1 MANSKE
7 NYLRMLI
14 LFLPYLDCRFFHKNT
29 FSQEELENEILM
41 GIEHHGHIHNLD
53 MVKSTIQ
60 FYYSKNDTY
69 HLDDFYEML
78 KNAAQSLLTYHHNRL
93 CIDMFDDNMVDE
105 AKKYISFYHN
115 KTLDYLELNKLIA
128 DSLLAAFYNCYNDYD
143 LEFCLDHNMIQ
154 TVSVVNHQLNTI
166 LLKGIAETHTHIV
179 GSIPFEKQWNWLGHE
194 ILDHHENVRLILKA
208 IDDDKSVKFQ
218 KQRYGYNGS
227 LTNLIIATMMLR
239 LLLMLY
245 LVYYFYNKDVDLES
259 YLCKFEE
266 KLNGK
271 IKVNY
276 VKLINYYM
284 TGLAIDDFN
293 YNDFDG
299 LIVAIEKV
307 IYGLSN
313 YQKDGSFSKKVYQD
327 FVRRFIENKDL
338 DVNKYIEYI
347 LQHQSIA
354 YIKEKNDQRFKE
366 FFLHYIKVKNFI
378 HSFIVQSSDIKG
390 FLEFQYFFRRQH
402 MIFDIQP
409 NMFKNIFDTY
419 LYDQVKFL
427 EIRIG
432 HVKFKYSSKL
442 ENYENLYA
450 SKINV
455 NETVKIYYKTVLD
468 FVTSY
473 LTFLK
478 TLPSNRLVPQVG
490 LILHFNKR
498 YDDIEKCW
506 DNYFK
511 VKDDSLIRYKQY
523 QEECFLNLI
532 IFQKIRAEIPYA
544 DEYLVG
550 IDGASNEL
558 LSEPWV
564 LAPIFRSVKDKYKSI
579 LKDKAFNRYGIK
591 LLATKDLGI
600 TYHVGEVFHSIA
612 SGLRH
617 VDEVIDYYGY
627 QNGERIGHGTI
638 LGISIDNYVDNH
650 RIISLPAIE
659 LLDNLLWLYHLKA
672 YKNLFKDISISYL
685 EEQIWKI
692 THFIY
697 DINGHLGGNSEGIN
711 IHHLYLAYKKQF
723 AGLDFVKDEYY
734 LLNCQANFS
743 SRNCI
748 FKNSK
753 NWNEDLLFYSRHCR
767 CFLKKMTRM
776 IQIDTSDE
784 TIINIYKEAQQY
796 VINKIA
802 YKGIIIETNPVS
814 NANIGEFNS
823 MNDHPIFMMNDS
835 FDKDHNHV
843 MVSVNTDDPGVFGTT
858 LKNQYGFILQVLI
871 DKGVPMEKAL
881 KWIDMT
887 RENGLNSTF
896 INRTKK
902 TKKEIEE
909 ELNKIK
915 RILEE
920 KLNRREDNK

>member
-1 MANSKE
+1 
-7 NYLRMLI
+7 
-14 LFLPYLDCRFFHKNT
+14 
-29 FSQEELENEILM
+29 
-41 GIEHHGHIHNLD
+41 
-53 MVKSTIQ
+53 
-60 FYYSKNDTY
+60 
-69 HLDDFYEML
+69 
-78 KNAAQSLLTYHHNRL
+78 
-93 CIDMFDDNMVDE
+93 
-105 AKKYISFYHN
+105 
-115 KTLDYLELNKLIA
+115 
-128 DSLLAAFYNCYNDYD
+128 
-143 LEFCLDHNMIQ
+143 MI
-154 TVSVVNHQLNTI
+154 
-166 LLKGIAETHTHIV
+166 
-179 GSIPFEKQWNWLGHE
+179 
-194 ILDHHENVRLILKA
+194 
-208 IDDDKSVKFQ
+208 
-218 KQRYGYNGS
+218 
-227 LTNLIIATMMLR
+227 
-239 LLLMLY
+239 
-245 LVYYFYNKDVDLES
+245 
-259 YLCKFEE
+259 
-266 KLNGK
+266 
-271 IKVNY
+271 
-276 VKLINYYM
+276 
-284 TGLAIDDFN
+284 
-293 YNDFDG
+293 
-299 LIVAIEKV
+299 
-307 IYGLSN
+307 
-313 YQKDGSFSKKVYQD
+313 
-327 FVRRFIENKDL
+327 KDL
-338 DVNKYIEYI
+338 K
-347 LQHQSIA
+347 S
-354 YIKEKNDQRFKE
+354 
-366 FFLHYIKVKNFI
+366 FFFIIYLHYIRVKNFI

-432 HVKFKYSSKL
+432 HVKFKYSSKQ

-455 NETVKIYYKTVLD
+455 NETIKIYYKTVLD

-478 TLPSNRLVPQVG
+478 TLPSNSLVPQVG

-532 IFQKIRAEIPYA
+532 IFQKIRAEIQYA
-544 DEYLVG
+544 DEYLIG

-558 LSEPWV
+558 FSEPWI

-627 QNGERIGHGTI
+627 QNGERLGHGTI
-638 LGISIDNYVDNH
+638 LGISIDSYVDNH
-650 RIISLPAIE
+650 RIISLPTIE

-685 EEQIWKI
+685 EEHIWKI

-723 AGLDFVKDEYY
+723 TGLDFVKDEYY
-734 LLNCQANFS
+734 LLNCEANFS
-743 SRNCI
+743 NKNCI
-748 FKNSK
+748 FKNFK

-776 IQIDTSDE
+776 IQIDTSDK

-802 YKGIIIETNPVS
+802 CKGIIIETNPVS

-909 ELNKIK
+909 ELKEIK

-920 KLNRREDNK
+920 KLNRRDDNK

>member
-1 MANSKE
+1 
-7 NYLRMLI
+7 
-14 LFLPYLDCRFFHKNT
+14 
-29 FSQEELENEILM
+29 
-41 GIEHHGHIHNLD
+41 
-53 MVKSTIQ
+53 
-60 FYYSKNDTY
+60 
-69 HLDDFYEML
+69 
-78 KNAAQSLLTYHHNRL
+78 
-93 CIDMFDDNMVDE
+93 
-105 AKKYISFYHN
+105 
-115 KTLDYLELNKLIA
+115 
-128 DSLLAAFYNCYNDYD
+128 
-143 LEFCLDHNMIQ
+143 MI
-154 TVSVVNHQLNTI
+154 
-166 LLKGIAETHTHIV
+166 
-179 GSIPFEKQWNWLGHE
+179 
-194 ILDHHENVRLILKA
+194 
-208 IDDDKSVKFQ
+208 
-218 KQRYGYNGS
+218 
-227 LTNLIIATMMLR
+227 
-239 LLLMLY
+239 
-245 LVYYFYNKDVDLES
+245 
-259 YLCKFEE
+259 
-266 KLNGK
+266 
-271 IKVNY
+271 
-276 VKLINYYM
+276 
-284 TGLAIDDFN
+284 
-293 YNDFDG
+293 
-299 LIVAIEKV
+299 
-307 IYGLSN
+307 
-313 YQKDGSFSKKVYQD
+313 
-327 FVRRFIENKDL
+327 KDL
-338 DVNKYIEYI
+338 K
-347 LQHQSIA
+347 S
-354 YIKEKNDQRFKE
+354 
-366 FFLHYIKVKNFI
+366 FFFIIYLHYIRVKNFI

-432 HVKFKYSSKL
+432 HVKFKYSSKQ

-455 NETVKIYYKTVLD
+455 NETIKIYYKTVLD

-478 TLPSNRLVPQVG
+478 TLPSNSLVPQVG

-544 DEYLVG
+544 DEYLIG

-558 LSEPWV
+558 FSEPWI

-723 AGLDFVKDEYY
+723 TGLDFVKDEYY
-734 LLNCQANFS
+734 LLNCEANFS
-743 SRNCI
+743 NKNCI
-748 FKNSK
+748 FKNFK

-776 IQIDTSDE
+776 IQIDTSDK

-802 YKGIIIETNPVS
+802 CKGIIIETNPVS

-909 ELNKIK
+909 ELKEIK

-920 KLNRREDNK
+920 KLNRRDDNK

>member
-1 MANSKE
+1 M
-7 NYLRMLI
+7 
-14 LFLPYLDCRFFHKNT
+14 
-29 FSQEELENEILM
+29 
-41 GIEHHGHIHNLD
+41 
-53 MVKSTIQ
+53 
-60 FYYSKNDTY
+60 
-69 HLDDFYEML
+69 
-78 KNAAQSLLTYHHNRL
+78 
-93 CIDMFDDNMVDE
+93 
-105 AKKYISFYHN
+105 
-115 KTLDYLELNKLIA
+115 
-128 DSLLAAFYNCYNDYD
+128 
-143 LEFCLDHNMIQ
+143 
-154 TVSVVNHQLNTI
+154 
-166 LLKGIAETHTHIV
+166 
-179 GSIPFEKQWNWLGHE
+179 
-194 ILDHHENVRLILKA
+194 
-208 IDDDKSVKFQ
+208 
-218 KQRYGYNGS
+218 
-227 LTNLIIATMMLR
+227 
-239 LLLMLY
+239 
-245 LVYYFYNKDVDLES
+245 
-259 YLCKFEE
+259 
-266 KLNGK
+266 
-271 IKVNY
+271 
-276 VKLINYYM
+276 
-284 TGLAIDDFN
+284 
-293 YNDFDG
+293 
-299 LIVAIEKV
+299 IVAIEKV

-338 DVNKYIEYI
+338 DFNKYIEYI

-366 FFLHYIKVKNFI
+366 FFLHYIRVKNFI

-402 MIFDIQP
+402 MIFDIQS

-432 HVKFKYSSKL
+432 HAKFKYSSKL

-455 NETVKIYYKTVLD
+455 NETIKIYYKTVLD

-478 TLPSNRLVPQVG
+478 TLPSNSLVPQVG

-511 VKDDSLIRYKQY
+511 VKDDLLIRYKQY

-532 IFQKIRAEIPYA
+532 IFQKIRAEIPYT
-544 DEYLVG
+544 DEYLIG

-579 LKDKAFNRYGIK
+579 LKDKTFNRYGIK

-612 SGLRH
+612 SGLRY
-617 VDEVIDYYGY
+617 VDEVNDYYGY
-627 QNGERIGHGTI
+627 QNGERLGHGMI
-638 LGISIDNYVDNH
+638 LGISIDSYVDNH
-650 RIISLPAIE
+650 RIISLQAIE
-659 LLDNLLWLYHLKA
+659 LLDNLLWLYHLK
-672 YKNLFKDISISYL
+672 
-685 EEQIWKI
+685 
-692 THFIY
+692 
-697 DINGHLGGNSEGIN
+697 
-711 IHHLYLAYKKQF
+711 AYKKQF

-734 LLNCQANFS
+734 LLNCEANFS
-743 SRNCI
+743 SKNCI
-748 FKNSK
+748 FK

-776 IQIDTSDE
+776 IQIDTSDK

-802 YKGIIIETNPVS
+802 CKGIIIETNLVS
-814 NANIGEFNS
+814 NANNGEFNS
-823 MNDHPIFMMNDS
+823 MNDS
-835 FDKDHNHV
+835 FNKDHNHV

-902 TKKEIEE
+902 EIEE
-909 ELNKIK
+909 ELKETK

-920 KLNRREDNK
+920 KLNRGDDNK

>member
-1 MANSKE
+1 
-7 NYLRMLI
+7 
-14 LFLPYLDCRFFHKNT
+14 
-29 FSQEELENEILM
+29 
-41 GIEHHGHIHNLD
+41 
-53 MVKSTIQ
+53 
-60 FYYSKNDTY
+60 
-69 HLDDFYEML
+69 
-78 KNAAQSLLTYHHNRL
+78 
-93 CIDMFDDNMVDE
+93 
-105 AKKYISFYHN
+105 
-115 KTLDYLELNKLIA
+115 
-128 DSLLAAFYNCYNDYD
+128 
-143 LEFCLDHNMIQ
+143 MI
-154 TVSVVNHQLNTI
+154 
-166 LLKGIAETHTHIV
+166 
-179 GSIPFEKQWNWLGHE
+179 
-194 ILDHHENVRLILKA
+194 
-208 IDDDKSVKFQ
+208 
-218 KQRYGYNGS
+218 
-227 LTNLIIATMMLR
+227 
-239 LLLMLY
+239 
-245 LVYYFYNKDVDLES
+245 
-259 YLCKFEE
+259 
-266 KLNGK
+266 
-271 IKVNY
+271 
-276 VKLINYYM
+276 
-284 TGLAIDDFN
+284 
-293 YNDFDG
+293 
-299 LIVAIEKV
+299 
-307 IYGLSN
+307 
-313 YQKDGSFSKKVYQD
+313 
-327 FVRRFIENKDL
+327 KDL
-338 DVNKYIEYI
+338 K
-347 LQHQSIA
+347 S
-354 YIKEKNDQRFKE
+354 
-366 FFLHYIKVKNFI
+366 FFFIIYLHYIRVKNFI

-432 HVKFKYSSKL
+432 HVKFKYSSKQ

-455 NETVKIYYKTVLD
+455 NETIKIYYKTVLD

-478 TLPSNRLVPQVG
+478 TLPSNSLVPQVG
-490 LILHFNKR
+490 LILHFNKC

-544 DEYLVG
+544 DEYLIG

-558 LSEPWV
+558 FSEPWI

-627 QNGERIGHGTI
+627 QNGERLGHGTI
-638 LGISIDNYVDNH
+638 LGISIDSYVDNH
-650 RIISLPAIE
+650 RIISLPTIE

-685 EEQIWKI
+685 EEHIWKI

-723 AGLDFVKDEYY
+723 TGLDFVKDEYY
-734 LLNCQANFS
+734 LLNCEANFS
-743 SRNCI
+743 NKNCI
-748 FKNSK
+748 FKNFK

-776 IQIDTSDE
+776 IQIDTSDK

-802 YKGIIIETNPVS
+802 CKGIIIETNPVS

-909 ELNKIK
+909 ELKEIK

-920 KLNRREDNK
+920 KLNRRDDNK

>member
-1 MANSKE
+1 
-7 NYLRMLI
+7 
-14 LFLPYLDCRFFHKNT
+14 
-29 FSQEELENEILM
+29 
-41 GIEHHGHIHNLD
+41 
-53 MVKSTIQ
+53 
-60 FYYSKNDTY
+60 
-69 HLDDFYEML
+69 
-78 KNAAQSLLTYHHNRL
+78 
-93 CIDMFDDNMVDE
+93 
-105 AKKYISFYHN
+105 
-115 KTLDYLELNKLIA
+115 
-128 DSLLAAFYNCYNDYD
+128 
-143 LEFCLDHNMIQ
+143 MI
-154 TVSVVNHQLNTI
+154 
-166 LLKGIAETHTHIV
+166 
-179 GSIPFEKQWNWLGHE
+179 
-194 ILDHHENVRLILKA
+194 
-208 IDDDKSVKFQ
+208 
-218 KQRYGYNGS
+218 
-227 LTNLIIATMMLR
+227 
-239 LLLMLY
+239 
-245 LVYYFYNKDVDLES
+245 
-259 YLCKFEE
+259 
-266 KLNGK
+266 
-271 IKVNY
+271 
-276 VKLINYYM
+276 
-284 TGLAIDDFN
+284 
-293 YNDFDG
+293 
-299 LIVAIEKV
+299 
-307 IYGLSN
+307 
-313 YQKDGSFSKKVYQD
+313 
-327 FVRRFIENKDL
+327 KDL
-338 DVNKYIEYI
+338 K
-347 LQHQSIA
+347 S
-354 YIKEKNDQRFKE
+354 
-366 FFLHYIKVKNFI
+366 FFFIIYLHYIRVKNFI

-432 HVKFKYSSKL
+432 HVKFKYSSKQ

-455 NETVKIYYKTVLD
+455 NETIKIYYKTVLD

-478 TLPSNRLVPQVG
+478 TLPSNSLVPQVG

-544 DEYLVG
+544 DEYLIG

-558 LSEPWV
+558 FSEPWI

-627 QNGERIGHGTI
+627 QNGERLGHGTI
-638 LGISIDNYVDNH
+638 LGISIDSYVDNH
-650 RIISLPAIE
+650 RIISLPTIE

-685 EEQIWKI
+685 EEHIWKI

-723 AGLDFVKDEYY
+723 TGLDFVKDEYY
-734 LLNCQANFS
+734 LLNCEANFS
-743 SRNCI
+743 NKNCI
-748 FKNSK
+748 FKNFK

-776 IQIDTSDE
+776 IQIDTSDK
-784 TIINIYKEAQQY
+784 TIINIYKEVQQY

-802 YKGIIIETNPVS
+802 CKGIIIETNPVS

-909 ELNKIK
+909 ELKEIK

-920 KLNRREDNK
+920 KLNRRDDNK

>member
-1 MANSKE
+1 
-7 NYLRMLI
+7 
-14 LFLPYLDCRFFHKNT
+14 
-29 FSQEELENEILM
+29 
-41 GIEHHGHIHNLD
+41 
-53 MVKSTIQ
+53 
-60 FYYSKNDTY
+60 
-69 HLDDFYEML
+69 
-78 KNAAQSLLTYHHNRL
+78 
-93 CIDMFDDNMVDE
+93 
-105 AKKYISFYHN
+105 
-115 KTLDYLELNKLIA
+115 
-128 DSLLAAFYNCYNDYD
+128 
-143 LEFCLDHNMIQ
+143 MI
-154 TVSVVNHQLNTI
+154 
-166 LLKGIAETHTHIV
+166 
-179 GSIPFEKQWNWLGHE
+179 
-194 ILDHHENVRLILKA
+194 
-208 IDDDKSVKFQ
+208 
-218 KQRYGYNGS
+218 
-227 LTNLIIATMMLR
+227 
-239 LLLMLY
+239 
-245 LVYYFYNKDVDLES
+245 
-259 YLCKFEE
+259 
-266 KLNGK
+266 
-271 IKVNY
+271 
-276 VKLINYYM
+276 
-284 TGLAIDDFN
+284 
-293 YNDFDG
+293 
-299 LIVAIEKV
+299 
-307 IYGLSN
+307 
-313 YQKDGSFSKKVYQD
+313 
-327 FVRRFIENKDL
+327 KDL
-338 DVNKYIEYI
+338 K
-347 LQHQSIA
+347 S
-354 YIKEKNDQRFKE
+354 
-366 FFLHYIKVKNFI
+366 FFFIIYLHYIRVKNFI

-432 HVKFKYSSKL
+432 HVKFKYSSKQ

-455 NETVKIYYKTVLD
+455 NETIKIYYKTVLD

-478 TLPSNRLVPQVG
+478 TLPSNSLVPQVG

-544 DEYLVG
+544 DEYLIG

-558 LSEPWV
+558 FSEPWI

-627 QNGERIGHGTI
+627 QNGERLGHGTI
-638 LGISIDNYVDNH
+638 LGISIDSYVDNH
-650 RIISLPAIE
+650 RIISLPTIE

-685 EEQIWKI
+685 EEHIWKI

-723 AGLDFVKDEYY
+723 TGLDFVKDEYY
-734 LLNCQANFS
+734 LLNCEANFS
-743 SRNCI
+743 NKNCI
-748 FKNSK
+748 FKNFK

-776 IQIDTSDE
+776 IQIDTSYK

-802 YKGIIIETNPVS
+802 CKGIIIETNPVS

-909 ELNKIK
+909 ELKEIK

-920 KLNRREDNK
+920 KLNRRDDNK

>member
-1 MANSKE
+1 
-7 NYLRMLI
+7 
-14 LFLPYLDCRFFHKNT
+14 
-29 FSQEELENEILM
+29 
-41 GIEHHGHIHNLD
+41 
-53 MVKSTIQ
+53 
-60 FYYSKNDTY
+60 
-69 HLDDFYEML
+69 
-78 KNAAQSLLTYHHNRL
+78 
-93 CIDMFDDNMVDE
+93 
-105 AKKYISFYHN
+105 
-115 KTLDYLELNKLIA
+115 
-128 DSLLAAFYNCYNDYD
+128 
-143 LEFCLDHNMIQ
+143 MI
-154 TVSVVNHQLNTI
+154 
-166 LLKGIAETHTHIV
+166 
-179 GSIPFEKQWNWLGHE
+179 
-194 ILDHHENVRLILKA
+194 
-208 IDDDKSVKFQ
+208 
-218 KQRYGYNGS
+218 
-227 LTNLIIATMMLR
+227 
-239 LLLMLY
+239 
-245 LVYYFYNKDVDLES
+245 
-259 YLCKFEE
+259 
-266 KLNGK
+266 
-271 IKVNY
+271 
-276 VKLINYYM
+276 
-284 TGLAIDDFN
+284 
-293 YNDFDG
+293 
-299 LIVAIEKV
+299 
-307 IYGLSN
+307 
-313 YQKDGSFSKKVYQD
+313 
-327 FVRRFIENKDL
+327 KDL
-338 DVNKYIEYI
+338 K
-347 LQHQSIA
+347 S
-354 YIKEKNDQRFKE
+354 
-366 FFLHYIKVKNFI
+366 FFFIIYLHYIRVKNFI
-378 HSFIVQSSDIKG
+378 HSFIVQSSAIKG

-432 HVKFKYSSKL
+432 HVKFKYSSKQ

-455 NETVKIYYKTVLD
+455 NETIKIYYKTVLD

-478 TLPSNRLVPQVG
+478 TLPSNSLVPQVG

-544 DEYLVG
+544 DEYLIG

-558 LSEPWV
+558 FSEPWI

-627 QNGERIGHGTI
+627 QNGERLGHGTI
-638 LGISIDNYVDNH
+638 LGISIDSYVDNH
-650 RIISLPAIE
+650 RIISLPTIE

-685 EEQIWKI
+685 EEHIWKI

-723 AGLDFVKDEYY
+723 TGLDFVKDEYY
-734 LLNCQANFS
+734 LLNCEANFS
-743 SRNCI
+743 NKNCI
-748 FKNSK
+748 FKNFK

-776 IQIDTSDE
+776 IQIDTSDK

-802 YKGIIIETNPVS
+802 CKGIIIETNPVS

-909 ELNKIK
+909 ELKEIK

-920 KLNRREDNK
+920 KLNRRDDNK

>member
-1 MANSKE
+1 
-7 NYLRMLI
+7 
-14 LFLPYLDCRFFHKNT
+14 
-29 FSQEELENEILM
+29 
-41 GIEHHGHIHNLD
+41 
-53 MVKSTIQ
+53 
-60 FYYSKNDTY
+60 
-69 HLDDFYEML
+69 
-78 KNAAQSLLTYHHNRL
+78 
-93 CIDMFDDNMVDE
+93 
-105 AKKYISFYHN
+105 
-115 KTLDYLELNKLIA
+115 
-128 DSLLAAFYNCYNDYD
+128 
-143 LEFCLDHNMIQ
+143 MI
-154 TVSVVNHQLNTI
+154 
-166 LLKGIAETHTHIV
+166 
-179 GSIPFEKQWNWLGHE
+179 
-194 ILDHHENVRLILKA
+194 
-208 IDDDKSVKFQ
+208 
-218 KQRYGYNGS
+218 
-227 LTNLIIATMMLR
+227 
-239 LLLMLY
+239 
-245 LVYYFYNKDVDLES
+245 
-259 YLCKFEE
+259 
-266 KLNGK
+266 
-271 IKVNY
+271 
-276 VKLINYYM
+276 
-284 TGLAIDDFN
+284 
-293 YNDFDG
+293 
-299 LIVAIEKV
+299 
-307 IYGLSN
+307 
-313 YQKDGSFSKKVYQD
+313 
-327 FVRRFIENKDL
+327 KDL
-338 DVNKYIEYI
+338 K
-347 LQHQSIA
+347 S
-354 YIKEKNDQRFKE
+354 
-366 FFLHYIKVKNFI
+366 FFFIIYLHYIRVKNFI

-432 HVKFKYSSKL
+432 HVKFKYSSKQ

-455 NETVKIYYKTVLD
+455 NETIKIYYKTVLD

-478 TLPSNRLVPQVG
+478 TLPSNSLVPQVG

-544 DEYLVG
+544 DEYLIG

-558 LSEPWV
+558 FSEPWI

-627 QNGERIGHGTI
+627 QNGERLGHGTI
-638 LGISIDNYVDNH
+638 LGISIDSYVDNH
-650 RIISLPAIE
+650 RIISLPTIE

-685 EEQIWKI
+685 EEHIWKI

-723 AGLDFVKDEYY
+723 TGLDFVKDEYY
-734 LLNCQANFS
+734 LLNCEANFS
-743 SRNCI
+743 NKNCI
-748 FKNSK
+748 FKNFK

-776 IQIDTSDE
+776 IQIDTSDK

-802 YKGIIIETNPVS
+802 CKGIIIETNPVS

-887 RENGLNSTF
+887 RENGLNSKF

-909 ELNKIK
+909 ELKEIK

-920 KLNRREDNK
+920 KLNRRDDNK

>member
-1 MANSKE
+1 
-7 NYLRMLI
+7 
-14 LFLPYLDCRFFHKNT
+14 
-29 FSQEELENEILM
+29 
-41 GIEHHGHIHNLD
+41 
-53 MVKSTIQ
+53 
-60 FYYSKNDTY
+60 
-69 HLDDFYEML
+69 
-78 KNAAQSLLTYHHNRL
+78 
-93 CIDMFDDNMVDE
+93 
-105 AKKYISFYHN
+105 
-115 KTLDYLELNKLIA
+115 
-128 DSLLAAFYNCYNDYD
+128 
-143 LEFCLDHNMIQ
+143 MI
-154 TVSVVNHQLNTI
+154 
-166 LLKGIAETHTHIV
+166 
-179 GSIPFEKQWNWLGHE
+179 
-194 ILDHHENVRLILKA
+194 
-208 IDDDKSVKFQ
+208 
-218 KQRYGYNGS
+218 
-227 LTNLIIATMMLR
+227 
-239 LLLMLY
+239 
-245 LVYYFYNKDVDLES
+245 
-259 YLCKFEE
+259 
-266 KLNGK
+266 
-271 IKVNY
+271 
-276 VKLINYYM
+276 
-284 TGLAIDDFN
+284 
-293 YNDFDG
+293 
-299 LIVAIEKV
+299 
-307 IYGLSN
+307 
-313 YQKDGSFSKKVYQD
+313 
-327 FVRRFIENKDL
+327 KDL
-338 DVNKYIEYI
+338 K
-347 LQHQSIA
+347 S
-354 YIKEKNDQRFKE
+354 
-366 FFLHYIKVKNFI
+366 FFFIIYLHYIRVKNFI

-432 HVKFKYSSKL
+432 HVKFKYSSKQ

-455 NETVKIYYKTVLD
+455 NETIKIYYKTVLD

-478 TLPSNRLVPQVG
+478 TLPSNSLVPQVG

-544 DEYLVG
+544 DEYLIG

-558 LSEPWV
+558 FSEPWI

-627 QNGERIGHGTI
+627 QNGERLGHGTI
-638 LGISIDNYVDNH
+638 LGISIDSYVDNH
-650 RIISLPAIE
+650 RIISLPTIE

-685 EEQIWKI
+685 EEHIWKI

-723 AGLDFVKDEYY
+723 TGLDFVKDEYY
-734 LLNCQANFS
+734 LLNCEANFS
-743 SRNCI
+743 NKNCI
-748 FKNSK
+748 FKNFK

-776 IQIDTSDE
+776 IQIDTSDK

-802 YKGIIIETNPVS
+802 CKGIIIETNPVS

-909 ELNKIK
+909 ELKEIK

-920 KLNRREDNK
+920 KLNRRDDNK